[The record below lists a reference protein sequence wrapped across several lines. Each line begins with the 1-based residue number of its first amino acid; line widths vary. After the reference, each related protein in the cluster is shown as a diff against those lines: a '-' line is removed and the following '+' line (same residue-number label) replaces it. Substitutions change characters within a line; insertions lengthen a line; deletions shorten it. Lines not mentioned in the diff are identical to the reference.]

1 MAPPRER
8 LLQSAEEFCG
18 SFAKKKDIDSILSL
32 FSTTHEVSAIEHG
45 LPALAPFLGKEF
57 TGISEVQKYFELI
70 GSLLS
75 YDSIDFSEY
84 VVDPIALKVAVKGRG
99 CFTWLATGQSWNE
112 IFTYTLDFDDELKVV
127 RYQIWADSGAAYL
140 GRVGKLEKEFSLIA
154 DSTASSSPRP
164 DVNAPKVVIKRAA
177 RTYGRRREQP
187 LTEDTDNSIAHSE
200 PTPSAY
206 DIIHNTAPPDLSDL
220 VPSTSSPHQTKSD
233 ADQSVSDTND
243 ASNSRLKDA
252 FGWKAKLAAMDE
264 DENALDSPIAP
275 SKHDHAPK
283 QSLFGNPLL
292 LNGSDNSKAGF
303 GMPTGNHRSP
313 AAPSAP
319 DDVFRGP
326 VSSDQPS
333 SPTQGET
340 SFRLSSPQVSERI
353 RKRTRKVVRDTDSEE
368 EPPKDSSSTV
378 ASTSSR
384 HLLGTPK
391 SRSPSTQPTSED
403 DMPAKISAKPRLKG
417 SRKFTNKRLSVTPL
431 AFTEEPSSEIK
442 ATAGTKNKKTKV
454 KVPTKKDL
462 AETAKERG
470 RLAAQ
475 AVVSIPRVE
484 RQPKFTVEALFAK
497 VKAKT
502 EALPPS
508 DPIESFSSPVKARC
522 ASPERAATSH
532 RPEMPAQEQPA
543 QSDRSDS
550 DSDLPD
556 IGEVLKQ
563 GLVESKRK
571 QQLQEMK
578 KRALEAQLKAASTP
592 AADDELEIV
601 RADPK
606 TTIKE
611 EVDHRRSGKGRR
623 VSEGRK
629 RQLQLAHINPT
640 KMATKPNA
648 LSPEKIKKDFATVI
662 TQHKTDA
669 GSQAHLNQLIVV
681 RAKEEADRLKR
692 AKEEEWKRHG
702 GHIAT
707 DPSVQPQGLATA
719 FQEIAERGLQTAKT
733 KNDDQMD
740 VDDDGD
746 EDEDEDWDPAL
757 RGSASPEPNEDA
769 QGEAD
774 ENNENMTLDEDIT
787 MVDDADADEENSK
800 VSQRRRNI
808 VASDSEEE
816 NDENAPAQPPRRM
829 EYRRS
834 TSSFELMTEDEQ
846 DKENDT
852 SGLLDHSEDKE
863 NAAVR
868 RQVSIFDLHNM
879 RSGPSSPSTTPRDS
893 SARRRSDLGE
903 GSSGERRPFREL
915 VSEESPTSTQ
925 VQPTNLTQ
933 SFAAKLQQTSPLLS
947 TLTPAPSLRPLVG
960 EASLKSI
967 SGFSQFSDVG
977 DAEGFAPAPL
987 QPGFSDLFE
996 LTTQM
1001 DKGKSR
1007 LNGGSSD
1014 GVCNLLIWGV
1024 SQLAAD
1030 HDVLPFFKAS
1040 TGDNDLKRNFQRTDT
1055 LALTQDLQPAFQPSG
1070 GLLRKADVIFEK
1082 EQVFVLEAHTKKPA
1096 RQNTE
1101 IYVNEHGFLTQTRPP
1116 DGSPEIYRRPS
1127 PSQSSYGGS
1136 LREPPQS
1143 FSPSQTQARAPLRTI
1158 SLTSP
1163 SQFDSPERS
1172 LRRLRKHDMTPTRDS
1187 NVSPSGSPSSR
1198 VKPPKL
1204 DAFQI
1209 LARAQAKAKKQEE
1222 AKLRI
1227 ANLGEYLQD
1236 EAAESDDDDMFGF
1249 VRPKDDEEETGED
1262 LDKTLEILMD
1272 DREMDEDTIAADL
1285 VQDKYQEQAEQDD
1298 KEVENFH
1305 MGVIQGRLRNNKR
1318 NRGVGVDD
1326 SDEDSDTED
1335 NDRARRAMK
1344 KLRTSDRG
1352 DIKDLAANEATR
1364 AFAETYNQS
1373 LKDEDGEFS
1382 YLNQESQLADI
1393 LLGREPESQDADE
1406 EQEDEAE
1413 DSRERFITARER
1425 DQLVRETMDSGE
1437 AFQTMKPE
1445 DVSWIDTEKDD
1456 VPHIKTVSRKQRPST
1471 TKASHTD
1478 LMEMDGT
1485 MGPAFRKSAIN
1496 MNEGNRQWC
1505 AQENRS
1511 RNAGTSRSV
1520 GGSAITGHAKAKSR
1534 TGSAAHGDKGAVA
1547 GASSSA
1553 STSRPVKTAAS
1564 MISVI
1569 ADKRSH
1575 FA

>member
-1 MAPPRER
+1 MSKNAYCHILVTFPFGAAGHVGAHQQTRSTASLSSPPFP
-8 LLQSAEEFCG
+8 S
-18 SFAKKKDIDSILSL
+18 S
-32 FSTTHEVSAIEHG
+32 
-45 LPALAPFLGKEF
+45 PFL
-57 TGISEVQKYFELI
+57 
-70 GSLLS
+70 
-75 YDSIDFSEY
+75 
-84 VVDPIALKVAVKGRG
+84 
-99 CFTWLATGQSWNE
+99 
-112 IFTYTLDFDDELKVV
+112 TLNMT
-127 RYQIWADSGAAYL
+127 
-140 GRVGKLEKEFSLIA
+140 LEKEFSLIA
-154 DSTASSSPRP
+154 DSTAPSSPRP
-164 DVNAPKVVIKRAA
+164 NVDAPEVVIKRAA

-187 LTEDTDNSIAHSE
+187 LTKDTNGSIAHPE
-200 PTPSAY
+200 PTSSTH
-206 DIIHNTAPPDLSDL
+206 DSIHNTAPPDLSDL
-220 VPSTSSPHQTKSD
+220 VPPTSSPHRIESD
-233 ADQSVSDTND
+233 ADQSDSDTID
-243 ASNSRLKDA
+243 ASNNRLKDA

-264 DENALDSPIAP
+264 DEDAPVAP
-275 SKHDHAPK
+275 SKYDHASK

-292 LNGSDNSKAGF
+292 LNGIDSSKASF

-313 AAPSAP
+313 ATPSAS
-319 DDVFRGP
+319 DDVFRDP

-353 RKRTRKVVRDTDSEE
+353 RNRTRKVVRDSDSEE

-403 DMPAKISAKPRLKG
+403 DMPAKISAKPRHKG
-417 SRKFTNKRLSVTPL
+417 SRKSTNKRLSVTPL
-431 AFTEEPSSEIK
+431 ALTEEPSSEVK
-442 ATAGTKNKKTKV
+442 AIAGTKNKTTKV
-454 KVPTKKDL
+454 KAPTKKDL
-462 AETAKERG
+462 VETAKERG

-475 AVVSIPRVE
+475 SAVSIPRVE

-502 EALPPS
+502 EALPSS
-508 DPIESFSSPVKARC
+508 DPIEPFSSPVKARC

-532 RPEMPAQEQPA
+532 LPDMPAQEQPA
-543 QSDRSDS
+543 EADRSDS

-556 IGEVLKQ
+556 IGEVLKY
-563 GLVESKRK
+563 GVAESKRK
-571 QQLQEMK
+571 KQLQEMK
-578 KRALEAQLKAASTP
+578 KRALEAQLKAASTA

-640 KMATKPNA
+640 KMSTKPNA
-648 LSPEKIKKDFATVI
+648 LSPEKIKKDFVTVI
-662 TQHKTDA
+662 TQHKTVA
-669 GSQAHLNQLIVV
+669 GSQAHLNQLLAVK
-681 RAKEEADRLKR
+681 AEEEARRLKQ
-692 AKEEEWKRHG
+692 AKEEEYKRHG

-707 DPSVQPQGLATA
+707 NPFAQTQGLAIA
-719 FQEIAERGLQTAKT
+719 FQEIAERGLQAVKT
-733 KNDDQMD
+733 KNDDQMV
-740 VDDDGD
+740 VDDGED

-757 RGSASPEPNEDA
+757 RGSVSPEPNEEAED
-769 QGEAD
+769 EAD
-774 ENNENMTLDEDIT
+774 ENNENMTFDEDIT
-787 MVDDADADEENSK
+787 MVDDADADADEENRK
-800 VSQRRRNI
+800 VPQRRRNI

-816 NDENAPAQPPRRM
+816 NDENAPAPMRRT
-829 EYRRS
+829 EYCRS
-834 TSSFELMTEDEQ
+834 TSSFELMTEDDQ

-852 SGLLDHSEDKE
+852 RGLLDHSEDKE

-868 RQVSIFDLHNM
+868 RQASIFDLHNM
-879 RSGPSSPSTTPRDS
+879 RSGPSSPNTTPRDR
-893 SARRRSDLGE
+893 SAHRRSDLGE
-903 GSSGERRPFREL
+903 GSSGERRPFQEL

-925 VQPTNLTQ
+925 VQTTNLTQ
-933 SFAAKLQQTSPLLS
+933 SFAAKLQQESPLPS
-947 TLTPAPSLRPLVG
+947 TLGPPSSLRPLLG
-960 EASLKSI
+960 ETSLKSI
-967 SGFSQFSDVG
+967 SGFSQFSNAGEAD
-977 DAEGFAPAPL
+977 GFAPASL

-996 LTTQM
+996 SMTQIQRSPSRM

-1007 LNGGSSD
+1007 LDGGSFD
-1014 GVCNLLIWGV
+1014 KV
-1024 SQLAAD
+1024 
-1030 HDVLPFFKAS
+1030 S

-1070 GLLRKADVIFEK
+1070 GLLRKADAIFEK
-1082 EQVFVLEAHTKKPA
+1082 EQAFVLEAHTKKPS

-1101 IYVNEHGFLTQTRPP
+1101 IYVNEHGFLTQTRPA

-1127 PSQSSYGGS
+1127 PLQSLYGGS
-1136 LREPPQS
+1136 LREPLKS
-1143 FSPSQTQARAPLRTI
+1143 LSPSQTQTRAPLRTI

-1163 SQFDSPERS
+1163 SQFDSPERP
-1172 LRRLRKHDMTPTRDS
+1172 LRRLRKHDTTPTRDS
-1187 NVSPSGSPSSR
+1187 IVSPSGSPSSR
-1198 VKPPKL
+1198 MKPPKL

-1249 VRPKDDEEETGED
+1249 VKPKDDDEETGED

-1305 MGVIQGRLRNNKR
+1305 MGVIQGRLRSNKR

-1326 SDEDSDTED
+1326 SDEDSDAED

-1344 KLRTSDRG
+1344 KMRTSDRG

-1364 AFAETYNQS
+1364 AFADTYNQS
-1373 LKDEDGEFS
+1373 LKDEDGEFG
-1382 YLNQESQLADI
+1382 YLNQESKLADV
-1393 LLGREPESQDADE
+1393 LLGREPESRDADE

-1413 DSRERFITARER
+1413 DSRGRFITARER

-1437 AFQTMKPE
+1437 VVEPIETE
-1445 DVSWIDTEKDD
+1445 DVSWVDPENDD
-1456 VPHIKTVSRKQRPST
+1456 ITRIKTVSRKQRPSARANNANWT
-1471 TKASHTD
+1471 
-1478 LMEMDGT
+1478 EMDGA
-1485 MGPAFRKSAIN
+1485 MGPAFRKSATN
-1496 MNEGNRQWC
+1496 VNESHRQWW
-1505 AQENRS
+1505 AQENRL

-1520 GGSAITGHAKAKSR
+1520 GGSAITGHAKAKSK
-1534 TGSAAHGDKGAVA
+1534 TGSTAPGFKGALGG

-1553 STSRPVKTAAS
+1553 PTSRPMKTAAS
-1564 MISVI
+1564 MLSVI
-1569 ADKRSH
+1569 ADKRSN